1 MSSPGFWS
9 RRRKPKSER
18 SSSPPDRLPFHHDD
32 LDSPDESISSSFSST
47 AISAPGGFGISPSYT
62 NNGDGTYS
70 PLSISPSTPKK
81 DWEQNYATYL
91 SRNEDK
97 YASSDGSSTDLKIP
111 SIRPSSFVER
121 SPLNMKSLSLNS
133 ELDSDESGDGRRRR
147 LQTTDAVIKSNGS
160 VHGGKHFMSLFAN
173 KKQSRRMQSTGDL
186 DATIRSGSN
195 VTLSTSSSSDQRQ
208 KGERIPHG
216 GLISMG
222 TFIAPRVSMPT
233 PNRRGHRSTRKEHKM
248 LFTEMRN
255 QFSTDTGTAYLGE
268 EKSVQRGKNFAEL
281 SQHKSFGSLSSV
293 SEHIQ
298 DPATTKAQP
307 SCILTPI
314 AGPEAWTENQRYL
327 MLPAILASCPD
338 NVFSLI
344 GSSVP
349 KTISDDENSTTL
361 FFSANVLG
369 EASVAHV
376 VSKGLIDEDYEW
388 SVGTFVLRQNYLL
401 EYDSTDNV
409 NSRPKGYAFLQ
420 NATIRSS
427 DRFPNS
433 LRLDYHQNSSS
444 SVPRKSVI
452 IKLGSNDELEKWKTS
467 LTEAARLKME
477 DLFEFNYEGKV
488 LGKGRYATIFPGRR
502 RKTKRKIDT
511 STESSRHRKK
521 DSNGILKK
529 KPSFTS
535 FSNLT
540 TALSEAEYECA
551 IKIIDKDRFWDRVRK
566 GVERADSIV
575 RETSVQAAMLVHP
588 TFQHGFLQVRSFFE
602 TSNQV
607 VLELEL
613 LQGIDL
619 YRHVSTKG
627 LLAEVETANIMY
639 DLLNCIKAM
648 QENGVAHRDV
658 KPGNIL
664 MADVMR
670 DGVNVKLGDFGMAT
684 FVGDGNLVRGRC
696 GTPGYVAPEILSTNK
711 NEGYGNTVDM
721 FSAGVVMYILLCGY
735 EPFYGENE
743 KQLIQENKTGNVEY
757 PKDDWKDIS
766 IEGRDLV
773 ERMLERDPVKRIT
786 ASKALIH
793 PWITRRVSAR
803 NAEKMSIENMDDFA
817 CVIS

>member
-1 MSSPGFWS
+1 MYVMIF
-9 RRRKPKSER
+9 K
-18 SSSPPDRLPFHHDD
+18 DR
-32 LDSPDESISSSFSST
+32 
-47 AISAPGGFGISPSYT
+47 
-62 NNGDGTYS
+62 
-70 PLSISPSTPKK
+70 
-81 DWEQNYATYL
+81 Q
-91 SRNEDK
+91 
-97 YASSDGSSTDLKIP
+97 
-111 SIRPSSFVER
+111 
-121 SPLNMKSLSLNS
+121 
-133 ELDSDESGDGRRRR
+133 
-147 LQTTDAVIKSNGS
+147 
-160 VHGGKHFMSLFAN
+160 
-173 KKQSRRMQSTGDL
+173 
-186 DATIRSGSN
+186 
-195 VTLSTSSSSDQRQ
+195 
-208 KGERIPHG
+208 
-216 GLISMG
+216 
-222 TFIAPRVSMPT
+222 
-233 PNRRGHRSTRKEHKM
+233 
-248 LFTEMRN
+248 
-255 QFSTDTGTAYLGE
+255 
-268 EKSVQRGKNFAEL
+268 
-281 SQHKSFGSLSSV
+281 KSFGSLSSV

-298 DPATTKAQP
+298 DSATTKAQLR
-307 SCILTPI
+307 CNLTPI
-314 AGPEAWTENQRYL
+314 AGPDAWSENQRYL

-338 NVFSLI
+338 SVFSLI
-344 GSSVP
+344 GGSSS
-349 KTISDDENSTTL
+349 KRDSNHDNSTTV
-361 FFSANVLG
+361 FFSANILG

-376 VSKGLIDEDYEW
+376 VSKGLVDEDYEW
-388 SVGTFVLRQNYLL
+388 SEGTFVLRQNYLL
-401 EYDSTDNV
+401 EYDSTDNI

-452 IKLGSNDELEKWKTS
+452 IKLSSNDELERWKAS
-467 LTEAARLKME
+467 LSEAARLKIE
-477 DLFEFNYEGKV
+477 DLYELNYEGKM

-502 RKTKRKIDT
+502 RKTKRKVDAK
-511 STESSRHRKK
+511 TEHSKNRKK

-540 TALSEAEYECA
+540 TALSEEDYECA

-575 RETSVQAAMLVHP
+575 RETSVQAAMLVDP

-664 MADVMR
+664 MANVDR
-670 DGVNVKLGDFGMAT
+670 DGVTVKLGDFGMAT
-684 FVGDGNLVRGRC
+684 FVGNDNLVRGRC

-743 KQLIQENKTGNVEY
+743 KQLINDNKTAKVEY

-773 ERMLERDPVKRIT
+773 ERMLERDPAKRIV
-786 ASKALIH
+786 ASKALMH
-793 PWITRRVSAR
+793 PWITRRVSAH
-803 NAEKMSIENMDDFA
+803 NSDKKHIENMDDFA

>member
-1 MSSPGFWS
+1 M
-9 RRRKPKSER
+9 
-18 SSSPPDRLPFHHDD
+18 
-32 LDSPDESISSSFSST
+32 
-47 AISAPGGFGISPSYT
+47 ISAPGGFGMSPSYT

-111 SIRPSSFVER
+111 SMRPSSFVER

-160 VHGGKHFMSLFAN
+160 VHGGKHFLSLFAN
-173 KKQSRRMQSTGDL
+173 KKHSRRMQSTGDL
-186 DATIRSGSN
+186 DATIRSGST
-195 VTLSTSSSSDQRQ
+195 VTLTTSSSLDQRQ
-208 KGERIPHG
+208 RGERIPQS

-222 TFIAPRVSMPT
+222 KVIAPRVAMSI
-233 PNRRGHRSTRKEHKM
+233 PNRRGKRSARKEHKM

-255 QFSTDTGTAYLGE
+255 QFSTDTGAAYLGE
-268 EKSVQRGKNFAEL
+268 EKSVQRGKSFAEL

-298 DPATTKAQP
+298 VPATTKSQL

-344 GSSVP
+344 GGSSP
-349 KTISDDENSTTL
+349 KSVSNDENSTSV
-361 FFSANVLG
+361 FFLANVLG
-369 EASVAHV
+369 RASVAHV
-376 VSKGLIDEDYEW
+376 ISKGLIDEDYEW
-388 SVGTFVLRQNYLL
+388 FEGTFVVRQNYLL

-427 DRFPNS
+427 DRFSNS

-452 IKLGSNDELEKWKTS
+452 IKLDSNDELERWKAS
-467 LTEAARLKME
+467 LSEAARLKVE

-511 STESSRHRKK
+511 ENSRHRKT

-535 FSNLT
+535 FSNLG
-540 TALSEAEYECA
+540 TALSEEEYECA

-575 RETSVQAAMLVHP
+575 RETSVQAAMLVDP

-613 LQGIDL
+613 LQGFDL
-619 YRHVSTKG
+619 YRHVSSKG

-664 MADVMR
+664 MADSVR
-670 DGVNVKLGDFGMAT
+670 DGVSVKLGDFGMAA
-684 FVGDGNLVRGRC
+684 FVSDDNLVRGRC

-711 NEGYGNTVDM
+711 NEGYRNTVDV

-773 ERMLERDPVKRIT
+773 EKMLERDPLKRIS
-786 ASKALIH
+786 ASKALSH
-793 PWITRRVSAR
+793 PWITRRVSSR
-803 NAEKMSIENMDDFA
+803 DREKHSIENMDDFS